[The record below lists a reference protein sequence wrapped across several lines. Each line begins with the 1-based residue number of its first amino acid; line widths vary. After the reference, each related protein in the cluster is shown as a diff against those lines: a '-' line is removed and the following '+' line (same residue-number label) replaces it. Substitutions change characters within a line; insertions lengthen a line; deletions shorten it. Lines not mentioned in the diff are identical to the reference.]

1 MGLIGRKKE
10 INRLNELY
18 NRTRSEFVVLYGRR
32 RIGKTFLVRH
42 IFQDRMT
49 FQHTALASNSL
60 SQQLVNFH
68 HSIVHTFGTQDQKKR
83 PKNWLE
89 AFQLLKRNLEL
100 RPEEKKLIFLDELPW
115 LDTPRSGFLPA
126 FEHFWNSWAS
136 ARKDV
141 LLIVCGSA
149 ASWMIGKLLNNRGG
163 LHNRITEH
171 IRLKPF
177 CLAECKL
184 LVESMNIEW
193 NIHQL
198 MEMYL
203 VLGGVPYYWSL
214 ISKGKSAAQAID
226 ELVIGKSA
234 LLRNEMQNLYA
245 ALFKNHQAHEA
256 IVKALSTKKMGLNRD
271 ELLKLSK
278 QPNGGGATKVLEE
291 LEQSDFIRRY
301 NPIGRKSRESIYQLT
316 DFFTLF
322 NFNFLENDKKASPQS
337 WLSFIDHP
345 RHRAW
350 SGYAFELLCLMHTD
364 QLKYAL
370 GISGIEV
377 NQACWR
383 SKESKP
389 HQIDL
394 IMERRDQIINI
405 FEIKFSIAPF
415 TIDKEYLQVLMEKI
429 DAFKRETQTRSSVH
443 LTMISPYGIKSNA
456 YSGAIQNT
464 FDAED
469 LLVDSGR

>member
-1 MGLIGRKKE
+1 ME
-10 INRLNELY
+10 Y
-18 NRTRSEFVVLYGRR
+18 
-32 RIGKTFLVRH
+32 
-42 IFQDRMT
+42 
-49 FQHTALASNSL
+49 
-60 SQQLVNFH
+60 
-68 HSIVHTFGTQDQKKR
+68 
-83 PKNWLE
+83 
-89 AFQLLKRNLEL
+89 
-100 RPEEKKLIFLDELPW
+100 ELPW
-115 LDTPRSGFLPA
+115 LDTPRSGFLSA

-136 ARKDV
+136 SRNDV

-184 LVESMNIEW
+184 LIESMNIEW

-226 ELVIGKSA
+226 ELIIGNSA

-245 ALFKNHQAHEA
+245 SLFKNHQAHEA
-256 IVKALSTKKMGLNRD
+256 IVKALSNQKSGLNRD
-271 ELLKLSK
+271 DLLKLSK
-278 QPNGGGATKVLEE
+278 QPNGGGTSKVLDE

-301 NPIGRKSRESIYQLT
+301 SPIGRKSRESIYQLT

-322 NFNFLENDKKASPQS
+322 NFNFIDNDKKENPLS
-337 WLSFIDHP
+337 WMSFIDHP

-350 SGYAFELLCLMHTD
+350 SGYAFELLCLLHTD
-364 QLKYAL
+364 QLKRAL

-377 NQACWR
+377 RIACWR
-383 SKESKP
+383 SKGSKP
-389 HQIDL
+389 YQIDL
-394 IMERRDQIINI
+394 IMERRDQIINL
-405 FEIKFSIAPF
+405 FEMKFSIAPY
-415 TIDKEYLQVLMEKI
+415 TIDKLYHQDLMDKL
-429 DAFKRETQTRSSVH
+429 DSFKRESHTRSAVH
-443 LTMISPYGIKSNA
+443 LTMISPYGVKSNS
-456 YSGAIQNT
+456 YSGNIQNAL
-464 FDAED
+464 DAED
-469 LLVDSGR
+469 LLVDLGK